1 MKKRLLLWLAVCLT
15 AVLSLAPL
23 ASGTTV
29 GKAPAPVKAGSG
41 TISIMSGTPGNW
53 YIGATPP
60 NVNYSK
66 PVLVFVH
73 GKGGSADTWWT
84 DTVYHGHNDMYDYA
98 YYYGYRTAF
107 VDLYGD
113 KDMWMNGD
121 LLNQQLNA
129 ITSYFGVSKVTIIA
143 HSKGGVDANA
153 ASAWYGASPKITR
166 TVTLSSPHW
175 GSPLADMA
183 YSTWTWWL
191 AELLG
196 ERNDATYVLQTGY
209 MSYFRSIT
217 DGRDP
222 AVPYYTLS
230 GNKCGPL
237 FTALWVSCGF
247 ISGQDDGLVPVW
259 SARKPGDYFV
269 YDGYWDHDEIRMG
282 SRSWS
287 YFSPYI
293 LTASAGT
300 PAIAAVGPL
309 LAAAPG
315 PVTDAGRG
323 TRPEVPGNMIL
334 RGGATNG
341 RAAPAFPVESGVRSG
356 AFTFYS
362 SSPAFSV
369 TLTGPGGAIYTVK
382 TDVQVPADDVFAGAW
397 TGTVEVAAPAAG
409 LWNLS
414 ASAPGNAGYLMAA
427 SLDSDL
433 SATLAMSQEIATP
446 GGQQELTVG
455 FGPGRAPAVSQ
466 ARAEVA
472 RSGQQ
477 PHGRP
482 DFAPA
487 NGRHKASV
495 AVPAGNAIHNVTA
508 TVTGTLADGTAFERT
523 LVSSFAA
530 VAPADRG
537 SWKGR

>member
-1 MKKRLLLWLAVCLT
+1 MKKRFLLWLTVCLT

-23 ASGTTV
+23 TQAGSIAR
-29 GKAPAPVKAGSG
+29 APAPGKAGSD
-41 TISIMSGTPGNW
+41 TISIMSGTPGTW

-60 NVNYSK
+60 NVSYTK

-73 GKGGSADTWWT
+73 GKGGAADSWWT

-107 VDLYGD
+107 VDLYPD
-113 KDMWMNGD
+113 KDMWMNGQ
-121 LLNQQLNA
+121 LFSQQLNA
-129 ITSYFGVSKVTIIA
+129 ITAYFGVPKVTVIA

-166 TVTLSSPHW
+166 VVTLSSPHW

-191 AELLG
+191 AALLG

-217 DGRDP
+217 DGLDS

-259 SARKPGDYFV
+259 SARKPGDRFV

-293 LTASAGT
+293 QTAAAAT
-300 PAIAAVGPL
+300 PAVAGAGPL

-315 PVTDAGRG
+315 RATDAGHG
-323 TRPEVPGNMIL
+323 AAAQTPGNVIL

-341 RAAPAFPVESGVRSG
+341 PAAPDFPIESGVARSV
-356 AFTFYS
+356 FTVYS
-362 SSPAFSV
+362 SSPDLVA
-369 TLTGPGGAIYTVK
+369 TLTGPDGQAYTVR
-382 TDVQVPADDVFAGAW
+382 TGDPVPAEDVFAGAW
-397 TGTVEVAAPAAG
+397 TGTVEVTAPAAG
-409 LWNLS
+409 QWSLG
-414 ASAPGNAGYLMAA
+414 AAAPGDAGYL
-427 SLDSDL
+427 LVTTLESDL
-433 SATLAMSQEIATP
+433 QATLEMGQAVATP
-446 GGQQELTVG
+446 GGRQDLTVG
-455 FGPGRAPAVSQ
+455 FGPGRAPATSN

-472 RSGQQ
+472 RSGER
-477 PHGRP
+477 PHGRS
-482 DFAPA
+482 DLAPA
-487 NGRHKASV
+487 NGKQKGAV
-495 AVPAGNAIHNVTA
+495 AVPAGNAIHNVTV
-508 TVTGTLADGTAFERT
+508 TVTGTLEDGTAFERT

-537 SWKGR
+537 NWKGK